1 MGRFISEFGMH
12 ASPVYETLRRT
23 IPADQLYYH
32 SPSMDHHNKDNP
44 KNKGDNLMVTVTGLP
59 NTLEEY
65 IDYSMIAQAEG
76 LKFGIEHYRRRKP
89 HCSGTL
95 IWQLNDC
102 WPVLSWSI
110 VDYYGFGKAG
120 YFYTRRAY
128 APILASFKA
137 HKDGGVELWITND
150 TLNEVTDTLTIR
162 FGTFANGTVWE
173 ESSQIRVGAN
183 SSQVVWH
190 CDAGKMTAG
199 PDSYLSV
206 HSTKSL
212 FPANR
217 HFFSPIKELRRTPAQ
232 PEITITPY
240 GEHELHVHLRAVTYT
255 YFLHL
260 MVPDERTHFTDNY
273 FDLEAGERRTI
284 ILTNRSITLAPEM
297 VSVGWR

>member
-1 MGRFISEFGMH
+1 MH
-12 ASPVYETLRRT
+12 ASPVYETLRRN

-32 SPSMDHHNKDNP
+32 SPSMDHHNKDTP

-59 NTLEEY
+59 TNLEEY

-110 VDYYGFGKAG
+110 IDYYGFGKAG

-128 APILASFKA
+128 APLMASFKQ
-137 HKDGGVELWITND
+137 HNDGGVELWMTND

-162 FGTFANGTVWE
+162 FGTFANGTAWE
-173 ESSQIRVGAN
+173 ENSQIRVMAN
-183 SSQVVWH
+183 GNQEVWH
-190 CDAGKMTAG
+190 CDAGKITAG

-206 HSTKSL
+206 HSTNSL

-217 HFFSPIKELRRTPAQ
+217 HFFSPIKELQRTPAP
-232 PEITITPY
+232 PEITITPS
-240 GEHELHVHLRAVTYT
+240 GEHELRVHLRAVAYT

-260 MVPDERTHFTDNY
+260 MVPDERTHFSDNY

-284 ILTNRSITLAPEM
+284 ILTNRCITLTPEM